1 MANSYSISA
10 IQGDALNI
18 NLSIKDKNNIPVNLS
33 GYDVRGVVKY
43 AYGYTG
49 NSGILLDLNPLIY
62 SGVNG
67 SYYSSGIINISVDSS
82 KTRNLPV
89 GSFVYD
95 VERFTKNQ
103 PTGNSIIKSPPF
115 FPWRLPPAP
124 SSPLSASNNF
134 LCLYFERI

>member
-95 VERFTKNQ
+95 VERFTKIQ
-103 PTGNSIIKSPPF
+103 PTGNSIKLLKGKFIVSP
-115 FPWRLPPAP
+115 
-124 SSPLSASNNF
+124 
-134 LCLYFERI
+134 EVTDI